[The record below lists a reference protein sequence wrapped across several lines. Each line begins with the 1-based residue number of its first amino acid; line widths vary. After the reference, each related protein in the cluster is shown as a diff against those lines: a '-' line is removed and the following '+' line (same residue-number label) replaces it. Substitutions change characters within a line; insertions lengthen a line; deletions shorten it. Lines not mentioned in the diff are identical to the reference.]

1 MGLNHRFF
9 KDRDRAQ
16 QFADYVDGE
25 ICDVDDADY
34 YLVITNV
41 VEYGED
47 YKEQG
52 YIYMVSWED

>member
-16 QFADYVDGE
+16 QFAGYMDGE
-25 ICDVDDADY
+25 LYDIDDADY
-34 YLVITNV
+34 YLVIRNV

-52 YIYMVSWED
+52 CIYMVSWED